1 MPGYTH
7 SLLAGLERLKAA
19 EAPLRRWVLPD
30 RFHRVEVET
39 ASRCNRG
46 CYYCPVATT
55 PRPDHRMEEAT
66 FDHILDQLAALRFR
80 GRFSPHFYGEPL
92 LDPRLPAW
100 MAKVRRKL
108 PGARILIYSNGDA
121 LTPKMAQAL
130 LDAGVDLVLL
140 TLEDGEPK
148 AWKETQAALPARTVR
163 RRFIVRHFDR
173 DVPRPFNRGGSV
185 LFPGRE
191 HHQKTCVLPAST
203 LVIDAWG
210 KVKLCANDYFGEED
224 WGDVHTTPLA
234 ALWADPRYVKLRR
247 DLLHGRFEKPI
258 CRVCT
263 GRAEAPAP
271 LTVNPPRSAST

>member
-1 MPGYTH
+1 MGRTTRP
-7 SLLAGLERLKAA
+7 LLAGFDRLKAV
-19 EAPLRRWVLPD
+19 ELPLRRWVLPD

-46 CYYCPVATT
+46 CYYCPVATA
-55 PRPDHRMEEAT
+55 PRPDHRMEEST
-66 FDHILDQLAALRFR
+66 FDSILDQLAALKFR
-80 GRFSPHFYGEPL
+80 GRFSPHFFGEPL

-121 LTPKMAQAL
+121 LTPKSAQAL
-130 LDAGVDLVLL
+130 LDAGVDLFLL

-148 AWKETQAALPARTVR
+148 AWKDTQASLAPRTLR
-163 RRFIVRHFDR
+163 RRFVVRHFAQ
-173 DVPRPFNRGGSV
+173 DVPRPFNRGGTV

-191 HHQKTCVLPAST
+191 NHQAACVLPAST

-234 ALWADPRYVKLRR
+234 ALWAHPDYVRLRR
-247 DLLHGRFEKPI
+247 DLLFGRFEKPI

-263 GRAEAPAP
+263 GRDPAPAP
-271 LTVNPPRSAST
+271 MAVNAPR